1 MTAGILMVV
10 VGVARRPLAGP
21 AMSAELER
29 QVKDLEAERD
39 ALWAILAAVMR
50 ILVDTATD
58 RRAS

>member
-1 MTAGILMVV
+1 
-10 VGVARRPLAGP
+10 
-21 AMSAELER
+21 MSAELER

-58 RRAS
+58 RRPS